1 MASMCWM
8 RGVSS
13 VIAAVI
19 LVAVTVAAAIAFI
32 GYATGLFSAA
42 SGSTV
47 QLIIAPDSYI
57 NLSDVDL
64 AGRPAVGLHLHVIN
78 KGGEVFVDKIVVEAS
93 GDVVTRFYL
102 VDHDMGLGDA
112 YRATHGVVT
121 AIIPSGADA
130 WAIAQ
135 ISGNGLT
142 AGGVYTVKIYTKSGA
157 VVTALLP
164 AKK

>member
-1 MASMCWM
+1 MPGRQLL
-8 RGVSS
+8 RGISS
-13 VIAAVI
+13 VIATI
-19 LVAVTVAAAIAFI
+19 IIVAVTVAAAIALI
-32 GYATGLFSAA
+32 GYATGLFSTAT
-42 SGSTV
+42 GSAV
-47 QLIIAPDSYI
+47 QLVVAPDSYI

-78 KGGEVFVDKIVVEAS
+78 KGGEVFIDKIVVEAS

-112 YRATHGVVT
+112 YRATRGVVT

-135 ISGNGLT
+135 IGGNGLA
-142 AGGVYTVKIYTKSGA
+142 AGGIYSVKIYTKSGA
-157 VVTALLP
+157 VVTAMLP

>member
-1 MASMCWM
+1 M
-8 RGVSS
+8 SS
-13 VIAAVI
+13 VVASVI
-19 LVAVTVAAAIAFI
+19 IVAVTVAAAVAFI
-32 GYATGLFSAA
+32 GYATGLFSSAT
-42 SGSTV
+42 GSSV
-47 QLIIAPDSYI
+47 QLVIAPDSYI
-57 NLSDVDL
+57 DLSDVDL

-93 GDVVTRFYL
+93 RDVVTRFYL
-102 VDHDMGLGDA
+102 VDQDMTLGDA
-112 YRATHGVVT
+112 YRAARGVVT

-135 ISGNGLT
+135 ISGHGLA
-142 AGGVYTVKIYTKSGA
+142 AGGVYAVKIYTKSGA